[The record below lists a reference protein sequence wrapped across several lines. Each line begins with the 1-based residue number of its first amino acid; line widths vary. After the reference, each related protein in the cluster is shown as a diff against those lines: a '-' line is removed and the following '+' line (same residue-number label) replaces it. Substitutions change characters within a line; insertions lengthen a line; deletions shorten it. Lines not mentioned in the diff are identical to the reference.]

1 MRQRLWIATT
11 IAAVGAL
18 LLGIVALGQGT
29 GSVMWHTV
37 DGGGGA
43 SQGSTFTV
51 RGTFGQP
58 DAGAMA
64 GGSYTLSGG
73 FWGGGPGP
81 SAYHVYLPHV
91 LRNYP

>member
-29 GSVMWHTV
+29 GGVMWHTV

-43 SQGSTFTV
+43 SQGSTFSV
-51 RGTFGQP
+51 RGTIGQP
-58 DAGAMA
+58 DAGELA
-64 GGSYTLSGG
+64 GGSYTLAGG
-73 FWGGGPGP
+73 FWGGGSGPGGH
-81 SAYHVYLPHV
+81 SVYLPLV
-91 LRNYP
+91 LRDYP